1 MTNDKL
7 KLQIKNFAFCI
18 AILHFTFYI
27 FNLSAVRASTM
38 FSDSYEIQMGN
49 LNMGAGRKDS
59 ENYALT
65 DTMGQIAPGQYGE
78 TGYIV
83 LAGFQYISSIIPFT
97 FTISD
102 LSIDFGSLT
111 VDYFNEQINNLTI
124 SNGSA
129 RGYEVTVL
137 ANKQLTPQS
146 ASTIPKTTCGDP
158 ACTTSKA
165 EEWTSTDYYGFGFNV
180 DGDEKASDFTN
191 STYFRPFP
199 DEDSSDSAQKVME
212 GTVVGTNK
220 KVDITY
226 RINISALQTAGDYE
240 NFLTFTAAPKI

>member
-1 MTNDKL
+1 ML
-7 KLQIKNFAFCI
+7 FR
-18 AILHFTFYI
+18 
-27 FNLSAVRASTM
+27 S
-38 FSDSYEIQMGN
+38 
-49 LNMGAGRKDS
+49 RKDS

-111 VDYFNEQINNLTI
+111 VDYFNEQTNSLTI

-137 ANKQLTPQS
+137 ANKQLTSQS
-146 ASTIPKTTCGDP
+146 ANTIPKTTCSAP
-158 ACTTSKA
+158 AACTISQA
-165 EEWTSTDYYGFGFNV
+165 RAWTSTDYYGFGFNV
-180 DGDEKASDFTN
+180 DGDEKAPDFTD

-199 DEDSSDSAQKVME
+199 DENSGDSDQKVME

-220 KVDITY
+220 QVDITY
-226 RINISALQTAGDYE
+226 RINISALQAAGDYE

>member
-1 MTNDKL
+1 MRKIKKL
-7 KLQIKNFAFCI
+7 ILISISLYTAYCI
-18 AILHFTFYI
+18 LYTPAQAL
-27 FNLSAVRASTM
+27 TM
-38 FSDSYEIQMGN
+38 SSDSYEIQMGN

-78 TGYIV
+78 TGFIV

-111 VDYFNEQINNLTI
+111 VDYFNEQTNSLTI

-137 ANKQLTPQS
+137 ANKQLTSQS
-146 ASTIPKTTCGDP
+146 ANTIPKTTCGDP
-158 ACTTSKA
+158 VCTISNA
-165 EEWTSTDYYGFGFNV
+165 QPWTSTDYYGFGFNV
-180 DGDEKASDFTN
+180 DGDEKASDFTD

-199 DEDSSDSAQKVME
+199 DENSGDSDQKVME

-220 KVDITY
+220 QVDITY
-226 RINISALQTAGDYE
+226 RINISALQAAGDYE